1 MRSAL
6 ETPVSAYRLE
16 SYVWYSASSA
26 LMLAGPFCVILI
38 LSRMASAP
46 DLGLYAYAYA
56 VTAPVQAFAGL
67 HARAFIAMDRLF
79 GYDIEDVI
87 AQRVYLLAAL
97 VFVALA
103 LPMLRGTSGR
113 ETWVFLGIVVV
124 RLAEGLTDISAG
136 VMQRRHLPRSI
147 ALMYA
152 CRGIFGLSV
161 FMTLLAYGAPLAV
174 ALAGLGSMGLLAS
187 LIVDRALLASIGAV
201 PNLRAVCTSLAT
213 RRPLRL
219 GLKCLSGA
227 VLVALSLVET
237 NLPRYVVEAFIG
249 ISAVGIYTT
258 LGVLLSVATNLVHPV
273 FFMTFAPLGQ
283 TAQQRDP
290 ESLRILVRMIWTNI
304 GLTIAFSA
312 VLLAACLAFGSSLL
326 SLVFGS
332 EWLRFGNLL
341 AILAVGA
348 CASLLRSCLGFA
360 LTGLG
365 VFVPQTFITIGS
377 AAIFLALTISSGS
390 QVDVYAIGLTWTA
403 ASVLAAAA
411 SGVVL
416 GHAMRRHRL
425 AGDSYPAMQTF
436 KFGE

>member
-6 ETPVSAYRLE
+6 EAPVSAYRLE

-26 LMLAGPFCVILI
+26 LMLAGPFGVILI

-79 GYDIEDVI
+79 GYSVEDVI
-87 AQRVYLLAAL
+87 AQRAYLGAAL
-97 VFVALA
+97 VLVAFA
-103 LPMLRGTSGR
+103 VPTLRGASGR
-113 ETWVFLGIVVV
+113 EAGVFLGIVVV
-124 RLAEGLTDISAG
+124 RLAEGLTDISTG
-136 VMQRRHLPRSI
+136 VMQRRNLPRSI

-152 CRGIFGLSV
+152 CRVIGGLTV

-174 ALAGLGSMGLLAS
+174 ALAGLGLVGL
-187 LIVDRALLASIGAV
+187 IVFFVVDRALLVSIGAA
-201 PNLRAVCTSLAT
+201 PNLRTVRESLAT

-237 NLPRYVVEAFIG
+237 NLPRYVVEAFVG
-249 ISAVGIYTT
+249 ISAVGVYTT
-258 LGVLLSVATNLVHPV
+258 LSVLLSVATNLVHPV

-283 TAQQRDP
+283 IAQHRDP
-290 ESLRILVRMIWTNI
+290 ESLRTLVRMIWTNV
-304 GLTIAFSA
+304 GLTMAFSA
-312 VLLAACLAFGSSLL
+312 ALLMACLTFGPSLL
-326 SLVFGS
+326 GLVFGS
-332 EWLRFGNLL
+332 AWLRFGDLFGV
-341 AILAVGA
+341 LAVGA

-365 VFVPQTFITIGS
+365 VFAPQTFITVGS
-377 AAIFLALTISSGS
+377 TAIFLSLAISRGPQADIYS
-390 QVDVYAIGLTWTA
+390 IGLVWA
-403 ASVLAAAA
+403 GASVLAAVA

-416 GHAMRRHRL
+416 GHALRRHRL
-425 AGDSYPAMQTF
+425 AGDALPALRAF